1 VFPNSRSSACRCRT
15 WRRSST
21 RSGAGSP
28 TAGTIAADDRIDGV
42 CPCTFAIRP
51 VHDSWRATSLFAV
64 SDTINGYL
72 RPTYHQIIWPDRQG
86 GLPWE
91 PGFETRFEGLQPLL
105 WLPRDDH
112 PPGAWTRID
121 DPPA

>member
-1 VFPNSRSSACRCRT
+1 M
-15 WRRSST
+15 
-21 RSGAGSP
+21 
-28 TAGTIAADDRIDGV
+28 
-42 CPCTFAIRP
+42 
-51 VHDSWRATSLFAV
+51 HDSWRATSLFAV
-64 SDTINGYL
+64 SDSIYGYL
-72 RPTYHQIIWPDRQG
+72 RPTYQQIIWPDRRG

-91 PGFETRFEGLQPLL
+91 PGFEAKFEGLQPLL